1 MKKCGNCGCSFCW
14 LFFVLLKATYKFLT
28 LLGLETS
35 QVFVLIYSLSSQS
48 VLLCHKKGTKKREGE
63 KLRPQGTE
71 ATFLFL
77 DIIRINFLRK
87 TITLL

>member
-1 MKKCGNCGCSFCW
+1 METVVVVLWVVCA
-14 LFFVLLKATYKFLT
+14 LLLKVTYKFLR

-35 QVFVLIYSLSSQS
+35 QVFVLIHSLSSQS
-48 VLLCHKKGTKKREGE
+48 VLLCHKKGTQKREGE

-77 DIIRINFLRK
+77 DIIRINFLWK
-87 TITLL
+87 TIILL

>member
-1 MKKCGNCGCSFCW
+1 MVVVFAG

-48 VLLCHKKGTKKREGE
+48 VLLCHKKGTQKREGE

-77 DIIRINFLRK
+77 DIIRINFLWK